1 MRKEPGIEKDG
12 CELMKTDEP
21 CEWQDTGRLHVAES
35 DWHPCFDAI
44 SETILVIDSNF
55 EVLQANRAATGI
67 FAARM
72 EKIVGQPCFRLV
84 HGRDAPPDN
93 CPHLRAM
100 ATGKP
105 QTTEIEDPHLGRT
118 FLISVFPVK
127 DDQGRVVRTVEVI
140 NNITLEREEK
150 EQATRLT
157 EALANSFSG
166 ITEAISDLAE
176 RRDPYTAGHSK
187 GVAELAADI
196 AREMGMEDNDIR
208 GIKVCSILHD
218 IGKITIS
225 SGILNKSGRLSENEW
240 GIIRMH
246 PRTAYEA
253 LCRIDF
259 PWPVAEVVYQHQE
272 RMDGSGYP
280 RGLKGDAIHSWARI
294 VAVADVVDAMIT
306 HRPYRPAFSKRDAI
320 NELKRGHSREYDGE
334 VVDTA
339 IRLLTKMNRRI
350 LVVEDEPAVL
360 DLILE
365 LLGHADLDISVQGF
379 TEPHEAL
386 AAFEKQPFPVIITD
400 VNMPRMN
407 GLELL
412 RKVREI
418 HPATRVIIFTGLGEK
433 HYAVE
438 ALRLGAADFL
448 EKPLGINMLKSAV
461 ETTLRRYEEEQ

>member
-1 MRKEPGIEKDG
+1 
-12 CELMKTDEP
+12 MKTDEP
-21 CEWQDTGRLHVAES
+21 HLWQDTGRLLVEES

-55 EVLQANRAATGI
+55 EVLQANRAATAF
-67 FAARM
+67 FAAKR
-72 EKIVGQPCFRLV
+72 EKIVGRPCFRLV
-84 HGRDAPPDN
+84 HSMEAPPEN

-100 ATGKP
+100 ATGNP
-105 QTTEIEDPHLGRT
+105 QAAEIEDPELGRT
-118 FLISVFPVK
+118 LSISVFPVK
-127 DDQGRVVRTVEVI
+127 DDQGRVVRVVEVI
-140 NNITLEREEK
+140 NDVTLRREEE
-150 EQATRLT
+150 EQSIRLT

-166 ITEAISDLAE
+166 ITEAISGLAE

-187 GVAELAADI
+187 GVAVLAVDI
-196 AREMGMEDNDIR
+196 ARQMGMEEKDIR
-208 GIKVCSILHD
+208 GLKVCAILHD

-280 RGLKGDAIHSWARI
+280 RGLKGDEVHPWARI

-320 NELKRGHSREYDGE
+320 NELKRGRSREYDGE

-339 IRLLTKMNRRI
+339 IRLLTKKSRRI

-360 DLILE
+360 ELILE
-365 LLGHADLDISVQGF
+365 LLGDADPDLEVQGF
-379 TEPHEAL
+379 TEPLEAL
-386 AAFEKQPFPVIITD
+386 EAFEKQPFPVIVTD
-400 VNMPRMN
+400 VNMPGMN

-412 RKVREI
+412 RRVREI
-418 HPATRVIIFTGLGEK
+418 HPATRAIIFTGLGEK

-448 EKPLGINMLKSAV
+448 EKPFGIHLLKSSV